1 MTCVRVAVV
10 LALLLLAW
18 PLATPA
24 GPAYARLLARRG
36 QQALEGTLGLIVFL
50 MWSLRRLGAWL
61 FLRAS
66 GGRLRATSQSER
78 RGD

>member
-1 MTCVRVAVV
+1 MMYVRVAVV

-36 QQALEGTLGLIVFL
+36 QRALEGALGLIAFL
-50 MWSLRRLGAWL
+50 VWGLRRLSAWV

-66 GGRLRATSQSER
+66 GGRLRASSQSDR
-78 RGD
+78 RDH